1 MQSKIL
7 ILMCAVL
14 LGLAACG
21 KGDNAAQSPQTPVA
35 KQLSAADVLTMQ
47 AQDFAQVVAFTG
59 SLKPIKEAT
68 VSAESGGTLA
78 KLLVD
83 EGNAVQAGQVIAVM
97 DNQAVRESLQG
108 QQAQVQNSQANLDLA
123 ATKLKQQQ
131 VLFGKGFVS
140 KLALEQAQNEYKVAL
155 GNHKA
160 QQAELSKLNKN
171 QADANVRA
179 PISGVVY
186 DKLVNA
192 GELVNA
198 GGQILKIAQTNV
210 LEIAATVSSEQV
222 TFVREG
228 QEVRFT
234 VATGAPRA
242 LAWLKE
248 LGVRFEPGVYQVYGS
263 LWPRTHSPSEPEG
276 SGYIRPLLFKC
287 RELGVSIRTGTKVL
301 RVIRSLADEH
311 MTMVIVTHEMQFARA
326 IADQVIMLEDG
337 GIVEQSDDAEAF
349 FTNPK
354 TERAKRFLHTFEF
367 DRHRKPAEPTGTS
380 AE

>member
-1 MQSKIL
+1 MDVMQSKIL

-21 KGDNAAQSPQTPVA
+21 KGDNAAKSPQTPVS

-68 VSAESGGTLA
+68 VSAESGGTVA

-155 GNHKA
+155 GSHKA

-222 TFVREG
+222 TFVKEG
-228 QEVRFT
+228 QEVTFT
-234 VATGAPRA
+234 VATGAPEQTGRIVRINPVADANTRQFTVFIQVQNADGAVKAGQFAQGSIVLKQVAQAMVVPETAIKHAEGQAFVYVVSQGKLTKRPVKVVLQDPSTARA
-242 LAWLKE
+242 AVDGLKAGE
-248 LGVRFEPGVYQVYGS
+248 A
-263 LWPRTHSPSEPEG
+263 
-276 SGYIRPLLFKC
+276 
-287 RELGVSIRTGTKVL
+287 VL
-301 RVIRSLADEH
+301 RTELLGIKVGDAVSL
-311 MTMVIVTHEMQFARA
+311 
-326 IADQVIMLEDG
+326 
-337 GIVEQSDDAEAF
+337 
-349 FTNPK
+349 P
-354 TERAKRFLHTFEF
+354 
-367 DRHRKPAEPTGTS
+367 PAGK
-380 AE
+380 

>member
-1 MQSKIL
+1 M
-7 ILMCAVL
+7 
-14 LGLAACG
+14 
-21 KGDNAAQSPQTPVA
+21 
-35 KQLSAADVLTMQ
+35 
-47 AQDFAQVVAFTG
+47 
-59 SLKPIKEAT
+59 
-68 VSAESGGTLA
+68 SAESGGTVA

-97 DNQAVRESLQG
+97 DNQSVRESLQG

-131 VLFGKGFVS
+131 VLFAKGLCPNWLWS
-140 KLALEQAQNEYKVAL
+140 KRRTSIKWLWAAT
-155 GNHKA
+155 KA

-222 TFVREG
+222 TFVKEG

-234 VATGAPRA
+234 VATGAPEQTGRIVRINPVA
-242 LAWLKE
+242 DANTRQFTVFIQVQNADGAVKAGQFAQGSIVLKQVAQAMVVPE
-248 LGVRFEPGVYQVYGS
+248 TAIKQAEGQAFVYVVSQGS
-263 LWPRTHSPSEPEG
+263 LPSG
-276 SGYIRPLLFKC
+276 L
-287 RELGVSIRTGTKVL
+287 
-301 RVIRSLADEH
+301 
-311 MTMVIVTHEMQFARA
+311 
-326 IADQVIMLEDG
+326 
-337 GIVEQSDDAEAF
+337 
-349 FTNPK
+349 
-354 TERAKRFLHTFEF
+354 
-367 DRHRKPAEPTGTS
+367 
-380 AE
+380 